1 MSALKDNERGLSLV
15 EVTIMLLVLMLLT
28 GVLAPSIFD
37 FINDAKWVKVKEDCE
52 AIGLTVA
59 RITRDVGPCLK
70 FAGNQP
76 CTKANRADLLHSDGP
91 AVVAANL
98 AATAVPVVNAANLQ
112 TSPMNWDTVAR
123 GDSMEDQFVTNSPV
137 YTIPTGTAVGPLFGL
152 GWRGAYLSPPIGP
165 DPWGH
170 QYLVNSAFLAVATDA
185 PPMSSLDAFASS
197 VTTNHA
203 TPPPTPTPTPWSYNT
218 FCLSAGPNSL
228 YETAIGGNVNGG
240 VTRVGDDFIFV
251 IAGGTR

>member
-1 MSALKDNERGLSLV
+1 MNALRNNERGLSLV
-15 EVTIMLLVLMLLT
+15 EVTIMLMVLMLLT
-28 GVLAPSIFD
+28 GVLAPSMSD

-52 AIGLTVA
+52 AIGLSVA

-76 CTKANRADLLHSDGP
+76 CTKANRVDLLHGDGP
-91 AVVAANL
+91 AVVAASL
-98 AATAVPVVNAANLQ
+98 GSTAVPVVNPANLLA
-112 TSPMNWDTVAR
+112 SPMNWNTAGRSDA
-123 GDSMEDQFVTNSPV
+123 MENQFVTNSAG
-137 YTIPTGTAVGPLFGL
+137 YTVPTGVSVGPLFGL

-185 PPMSSLDAFASS
+185 TGTQLDQYSSFSVSTQTAPPP
-197 VTTNHA
+197 A
-203 TPPPTPTPTPWSYNT
+203 TPGPWAYNT

-228 YETAIGGNVNGG
+228 YETAIGGNANGG
-240 VTRVGDDFIFV
+240 VTRVGDDFVFV